1 MAHGAFK
8 VLDSDIHIIE
18 PADLWPRYIDPAFRD
33 QAPIGLTEDE
43 GDLRL
48 AHNGKAWGRVA
59 IDADR
64 SKRRQ
69 GRNYALNQER
79 WRPYAER
86 GWTSKVQL
94 EAMDIEG
101 IDVAVVYP
109 SRGLF
114 ALTVQNME
122 PRLAAAMAR
131 AYNNWLYEFC
141 QENPERLLGAGM
153 ISPFDVNDAVAETR
167 RCVRELGFRAMFLRP
182 NEVNGRNW
190 HDPYYE
196 PLWATLEE
204 LEIPLGFHEGSGSQ
218 LPQVGE
224 QFGANTM
231 LKHIYSHP
239 VEQMLTA
246 GAFCAGGI
254 LERHPRLRVA
264 LPGGQLQLGAIPA
277 LAHGRALGVAGRH
290 LRPRAHHGSER
301 VLQAAVLRV
310 GGVLTRSRCA
320 TSSMPSAT
328 TASSSRPTSR
338 TGTRSSRGR
347 SSRSCSSR
355 SRRRASARSCGTT
368 ARRTTVCRPDLTR
381 RAQ

>member
-131 AYNNWLYEFC
+131 AYNNWLHEFC

-153 ISPFDVNDAVAETR
+153 ISPFDVNDAVAEA
-167 RCVRELGFRAMFLRP
+167 RAACGSWASGRMFLRP
-182 NEVNGRNW
+182 NEVNDRNW

-196 PLWATLEE
+196 PLWSALEE
-204 LEIPLGFHEGSGSQ
+204 LEVPLGFHEGSGSQ
-218 LPQVGE
+218 LRQVGE

-231 LKHIYSHP
+231 LKHIYLP
-239 VEQMLTA
+239 PGRTDADGRRLLR
-246 GAFCAGGI
+246 G
-254 LERHPRLRVA
+254 RRPRAPSAAARG
-264 LPGGQLQLGAIPA
+264 LPGGQLRLGALPA

-290 LRPRAHHGSER
+290 LRA
-301 VLQAAVLRV
+301 
-310 GGVLTRSRCA
+310 
-320 TSSMPSAT
+320 
-328 TASSSRPTSR
+328 
-338 TGTRSSRGR
+338 
-347 SSRSCSSR
+347 
-355 SRRRASARSCGTT
+355 
-368 ARRTTVCRPDLTR
+368 
-381 RAQ
+381 

>member
-1 MAHGAFK
+1 MVQGKFK

-18 PADLWPRYIDPAFRD
+18 PPDLWPRYIDPAFRD
-33 QAPIGLTEDE
+33 RAPIGLTEDE

-59 IDADR
+59 GVDADR
-64 SKRRQ
+64 NRRRQ
-69 GRNYALNQER
+69 GKNYALNQQR
-79 WRPYAER
+79 WKPYAER

-114 ALTVQNME
+114 ALTIPDMDR
-122 PRLAAAMAR
+122 RLAAAMAR
-131 AYNNWLYEFC
+131 
-141 QENPERLLGAGM
+141 
-153 ISPFDVNDAVAETR
+153 
-167 RCVRELGFRAMFLRP
+167 RCVREYGFRAMFLRP

-190 HDPYYE
+190 HDPYYK
-196 PLWATLEE
+196 PLWAALEE
-204 LEIPLGFHEGSGSQ
+204 LEVPLGFHEGSGSA
-218 LPQVGE
+218 LRQVGE

-264 LPGGQLQLGAIPA
+264 FLEGN
-277 LAHGRALGVAGRH
+277 
-290 LRPRAHHGSER
+290 
-301 VLQAAVLRV
+301 
-310 GGVLTRSRCA
+310 
-320 TSSMPSAT
+320 
-328 TASSSRPTSR
+328 
-338 TGTRSSRGR
+338 
-347 SSRSCSSR
+347 CSW
-355 SRRRASARSCGTT
+355 
-368 ARRTTVCRPDLTR
+368 VPFLLW
-381 RAQ
+381 

>member
-1 MAHGAFK
+1 MAHGTFK

-18 PADLWPRYIDPAFRD
+18 PPDVWTRYIDPAFRD
-33 QAPIGLTEDE
+33 RAPIGLTEDE

-48 AHNGKAWGRVA
+48 AHAGKPWGRVSGV
-59 IDADR
+59 DAD
-64 SKRRQ
+64 
-69 GRNYALNQER
+69 
-79 WRPYAER
+79 R

-114 ALTVQNME
+114 ALTVPDME

-131 AYNNWLYEFC
+131 AYNDWLYEFC

-153 ISPFDVNDAVAETR
+153 ISPFDVNDAVREVR
-167 RCVRELGFRAMFLRP
+167 RAAREFGFRAMFLRP

-190 HDPYYE
+190 HDPHYE

-204 LEIPLGFHEGSGSQ
+204 LGVPLGFHEGSGSQ
-218 LPQVGE
+218 LRQVGE

-264 LPGGQLQLGAIPA
+264 FLDGN
-277 LAHGRALGVAGRH
+277 
-290 LRPRAHHGSER
+290 
-301 VLQAAVLRV
+301 
-310 GGVLTRSRCA
+310 
-320 TSSMPSAT
+320 
-328 TASSSRPTSR
+328 
-338 TGTRSSRGR
+338 
-347 SSRSCSSR
+347 CS
-355 SRRRASARSCGTT
+355 
-368 ARRTTVCRPDLTR
+368 
-381 RAQ
+381 

>member
-18 PADLWPRYIDPAFRD
+18 PPDLWPRYIDPAFRD

-264 LPGGQLQLGAIPA
+264 FLEGNCSWVPFLLWRMDEHWEWLGDIYA
-277 LAHGRALGVAGRH
+277 
-290 LRPRAHHGSER
+290 PRAHHGPER

-310 GGVLTRSRCA
+310 GRVRRGAGAPRHRCHRRRPDRLLDRLPARGLEVPAGGRVVPAAPDLGGEQAQDPVGQLRGVLRSA
-320 TSSMPSAT
+320 
-328 TASSSRPTSR
+328 
-338 TGTRSSRGR
+338 
-347 SSRSCSSR
+347 
-355 SRRRASARSCGTT
+355 
-368 ARRTTVCRPDLTR
+368 VLI
-381 RAQ
+381 